1 MSDPDTDLSASVK
14 ASASHANAASSAR
27 RILRG
32 DVLDFTADPGFA
44 QPKEAPGVRWRPD
57 HLVLI
62 DAGRIAAVQAYSQS
76 LPPAWQAVPV
86 EDHRGQLIM
95 PGFIDTHVHCPQL
108 DVIASFGT
116 ELLDW
121 LNTYTFPA
129 ERRYADPAV
138 SQAGAARFLQALW
151 AHGTTSA
158 VVFPTVH
165 KVSAQALFEQAHAQH
180 MRLITGKVL
189 MNRHAPDGLRDD
201 VEQAERDC
209 VDLID
214 NWHGKGRQSFAVTVR
229 FAPTSTPEQL
239 VMAGQLCQTYD
250 GTYMQT
256 HVAENR
262 DEVQWVASL
271 FPDAR
276 SYLDVYDRDGLI
288 GSRGVLAHGIW
299 LDERDRAVLRE
310 RGAQIAHSP
319 SSNLFLGSGL
329 FDWAQAQREG
339 VNVSLA
345 SDVGGGTSLSMLRN
359 MADAYKIQ
367 ALQGTRLTA
376 WKALYTATL
385 GAARNLGL
393 SYEIGQV
400 EPGRMADLAIWNWSA
415 GPVATHRD
423 GLAQAS
429 GDLHERAFVWM
440 TLGDERNLVGTI
452 IAGKTVYKTRIT
464 A

>member
-1 MSDPDTDLSASVK
+1 M
-14 ASASHANAASSAR
+14 
-27 RILRG
+27 
-32 DVLDFTADPGFA
+32 
-44 QPKEAPGVRWRPD
+44 RWRPD
-57 HLVLI
+57 HLVMI
-62 DAGRIAAVQAYSQS
+62 DGHRIDHVQPHGHPIA
-76 LPPAWQAVPV
+76 PAWQSVEV

-95 PGFIDTHVHCPQL
+95 PGFIDSHVHCPQL

-138 SQAGAARFLQALW
+138 SQVGARRFLSALW

-165 KVSAQALFEQAHAQH
+165 KVSAQALFEQAHAQG

-189 MNRHAPDGLRDD
+189 MDRHAPDGLRDD
-201 VEQAERDC
+201 VAQAERDC

-214 NWHGKGRQSFAVTVR
+214 AWHNKGRQSFAVTVR

-239 VMAGQLCQTYD
+239 TMAGQLCQTYD
-250 GTYMQT
+250 GTFMQT

-262 DEVQWVASL
+262 DEVRWVASL

-299 LDERDRAVLRE
+299 LDDRDRAVLRE

-385 GAARNLGL
+385 GAARHLGL
-393 SYEIGQV
+393 AGEMGQV
-400 EPGRMADLAIWNWSA
+400 EPGRMADLAIWNWA
-415 GPVATHRD
+415 VGPVATHRD
-423 GLAQAS
+423 GLAQS
-429 GDLHERAFVWM
+429 TGDLHERAFVWM

-452 IAGKTVYKTRIT
+452 IAGKTVYKNRTT